1 MLHAC
6 CLTAGLSSVFW
17 LWLCVY
23 KASGFL
29 DPFQSWLPHP
39 FSPQKP
45 FCFVQPSSNVTS
57 SRKPSPLQ
65 STHPGERQK
74 KNNNTSIAWSASLNT
89 VEYLFSQAW
98 RTLLS
103 LGGSKQPDTSSP
115 LLPGEIG
122 IYHSGRAGV
131 GKASSKGEWPDPGRG
146 FPRWQ
151 NKL

>member
-6 CLTAGLSSVFW
+6 CLTAGLSSV

-45 FCFVQPSSNVTS
+45 FCFLQPSSNATS

-65 STHPGERQK
+65 STHPGERPK
-74 KNNNTSIAWSASLNT
+74 KKNNTSIVWSASLNT

-103 LGGSKQPDTSSP
+103 FGRSKQPYTSFP